1 MSKLRA
7 YIRSFRLRTLPLSVA
22 GIVLGTL
29 LAAADGEFHAVR
41 FALAVVTVLLLQILS
56 NVANELGDTLRGTD
70 GAERQGMVYS
80 LQSGEITIAA
90 MKRLIIWLIA
100 LSAMS
105 GTALVAT
112 SFSALFSR
120 EGVTMLLLGAL
131 AIAAA
136 LGYTL
141 GRRPYGYMGLGD
153 LFVFLFFGLL
163 STLGGYFLMC
173 WQVDW
178 SVALPASACGLW
190 SVGVLNINNIRDI
203 ESDRRNR
210 VTVPI
215 LLGEHRAKIY
225 QSLLE
230 LLPFALL
237 TVYCLLHEGTWSDYL
252 FWVFLPL
259 YVAHLVGVWRAEGR
273 QLDARLPQLSLLT
286 IAICV
291 TFGVLQLL

>member
-1 MSKLRA
+1 MSKLKA

-29 LAAADGEFHAVR
+29 LAASDGEFHAGR

-70 GAERQGMVYS
+70 GDERQGMVYS

-90 MKRLIIWLIA
+90 MKRLIIWLIV
-100 LSAMS
+100 LSAVS
-105 GTALVAT
+105 GVALVAT

-163 STLGGYFLMC
+163 STVGGYFLMC

-178 SVALPASACGLW
+178 SVSLPAAVCGLW
-190 SVGVLNINNIRDI
+190 SVGVLNINNIRDM
-203 ESDRRNR
+203 ESDRKNR
-210 VTVPI
+210 ITVPI
-215 LLGEHRAKIY
+215 LLGERRAKIY

-230 LLPFALL
+230 LLPFVLL

-252 FWVFLPL
+252 FWLFLPL
-259 YVAHLVGVWRAEGR
+259 YVAHLVGVWRVEGR

-286 IAICV
+286 IAACV
-291 TFGVLQLL
+291 AFGVLQLL

>member
-1 MSKLRA
+1 MSKFKA
-7 YIRSFRLRTLPLSVA
+7 YLRSFRLRTLPLSVA

-29 LAAADGEFHAVR
+29 LAASDGAFHAGR
-41 FALAVVTVLLLQILS
+41 FALALLTVLLLQILS

-70 GAERQGMVYS
+70 SDDRQGMVYS

-90 MKRLIIWLIA
+90 MKRLIIWLIVF
-100 LSAMS
+100 SAMS
-105 GTALVAT
+105 GVALVAT

-141 GRRPYGYMGLGD
+141 GRHPYGYMGLGD

-163 STLGGYFLMC
+163 STIGGYFLMC

-190 SVGVLNINNIRDI
+190 SVGVLNINNIRDM

-215 LLGEHRAKIY
+215 LLGERGAKIY
-225 QSLLE
+225 QCVLE
-230 LLPFALL
+230 LLPFVLL
-237 TVYCLLHEGTWSDYL
+237 TAYCHLRQSPYPYAIL
-252 FWVFLPL
+252 VFLPL
-259 YVAHLVGVWRAEGR
+259 YVAHLYGVMRSSGR
-273 QLDARLPQLSLLT
+273 ELDPRLPQLSLLT
-286 IAICV
+286 IAACV
-291 TFGVLQLL
+291 AFGVLQLL

>member
-1 MSKLRA
+1 MSKFKA
-7 YIRSFRLRTLPLSVA
+7 YLRSFRLRTLPLSVA
-22 GIVLGTL
+22 GVVLGTL
-29 LAAADGEFHAVR
+29 LAAADGDFHVGR

-90 MKRLIIWLIA
+90 MKRLIIWLIV

-120 EGVTMLLLGAL
+120 EGVTMLVLGAL
-131 AIAAA
+131 AIVAA

-141 GRRPYGYMGLGD
+141 GRHPYGYMGLGD

-163 STLGGYFLMC
+163 STIGGYFLMC

-190 SVGVLNINNIRDI
+190 SVGVLNINNIRDM

-215 LLGEHRAKIY
+215 LLGERRAKIY
-225 QSLLE
+225 QCVLE
-230 LLPFALL
+230 LLPFVLL
-237 TVYCLLHEGTWSDYL
+237 TAYCHLRQSPYPYAIL
-252 FWVFLPL
+252 VFLPL
-259 YVAHLVGVWRAEGR
+259 YVAHLYGVMRSSGR
-273 QLDARLPQLSLLT
+273 ELDPRLPQLSLLT
-286 IAICV
+286 IAACV
-291 TFGVLQLL
+291 AFGVLQLL